1 VKKMLRIVVV
11 GFLIV
16 SFWATPAFGQ
26 YLRALESLVTG
37 AWKEEGPGTLLPLL
51 LKAVGLTAE
60 QKHRIKEILAAH
72 REPLQ
77 TLFSELQV
85 ANAAM
90 TKRLLVPEEVTT
102 EDLLPEIE
110 RISQLRE
117 QLLREGV
124 ETVLEVR
131 AVLTPEQW
139 ERAVWLK
146 DNLRSLQETM
156 GGLSGE

>member
-1 VKKMLRIVVV
+1 VKKMSCMVMV
-11 GFLIV
+11 GFLIAG
-16 SFWATPAFGQ
+16 FWATPIFGQ

-37 AWKEEGPGTLLPLL
+37 AWKDEGPGTLLPLL

-60 QKHRIKEILAAH
+60 QKHHIKEILAAH

-102 EDLLPEIE
+102 EDLVPEIE
-110 RISQLRE
+110 RITNIRK
-117 QLLREGV
+117 QLLREGLD
-124 ETVLEVR
+124 TVLEVR

-156 GGLSGE
+156 GGLSEE